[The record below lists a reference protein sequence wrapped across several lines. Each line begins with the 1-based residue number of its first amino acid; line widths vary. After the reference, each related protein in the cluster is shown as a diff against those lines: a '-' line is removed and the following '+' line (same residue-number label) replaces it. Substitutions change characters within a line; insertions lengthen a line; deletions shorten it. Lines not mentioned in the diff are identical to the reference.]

1 MNKKFFVFAFIF
13 FIFFSL
19 GIFLFVKSLKEIK
32 KIEEETSFKV
42 PEIESKSEGEFK
54 IESKTEGEFKLKDFN
69 GKEYTLKN
77 FNGKVVFL
85 TFWATW
91 CRSCAMELPT
101 IQKLYDEL
109 KGEEIEFILV
119 SQEKK
124 EKISDYLKKY
134 GYNFPA
140 YIQVGN
146 LPVEFRT
153 EGIPTNFII
162 DKNGKIVDK
171 KVGYY
176 DWSNK
181 EAKEFLKSL
190 L

>member
-1 MNKKFFVFAFIF
+1 MKKKIFIFAFIF
-13 FIFFSL
+13 FVFFFF
-19 GIFLFVKSLKEIK
+19 GIYFFIKSIKEMK
-32 KIEEETSFKV
+32 QMEEETPFKS
-42 PEIESKSEGEFK
+42 PEIEAKVEQ
-54 IESKTEGEFKLKDFN
+54 EFKLIDLN
-69 GKEYTLKN
+69 GKEYTLKD
-77 FNGKVVFL
+77 FNGKIVFL

-91 CRSCAMELPT
+91 CRFCAMELPA
-101 IQKLYDEL
+101 IEKLYEEL

-124 EKISDYLKKY
+124 EKIFDYLKKY
-134 GYNFPA
+134 GYKFPA

-153 EGIPTNFII
+153 EGIPSNFII
-162 DKNGKIVDK
+162 DRDGKIIDK

>member
-1 MNKKFFVFAFIF
+1 MKKKFFIFALIF
-13 FIFFSL
+13 FVFFFF
-19 GIFLFVKSLKEIK
+19 GIYFFIKSLNEMKQM
-32 KIEEETSFKV
+32 EEEIPFKS
-42 PEIESKSEGEFK
+42 PEIEDKFEK
-54 IESKTEGEFKLKDFN
+54 EFKLIDLN

-77 FNGKVVFL
+77 FNGKVIFL

-91 CRSCAMELPT
+91 CRFCAMELPA
-101 IQKLYDEL
+101 IQKLYEEL
-109 KGEEIEFILV
+109 KGERIEFILV
-119 SQEKK
+119 SQEKR
-124 EKISDYLKKY
+124 EKISDYLNKY

-140 YIQVGN
+140 YTLSGN

-153 EGIPTNFII
+153 EGIPANFII
-162 DKNGKIVDK
+162 DKNGKIIDK

-181 EAKEFLKSL
+181 EAKGFLKSL